1 MLDTA
6 GPGGTGLSGIKLAVS
21 IRFSRAALRSSMSVP
36 LLDLCA
42 SIAMLILV
50 SILLAN
56 LGEQFYTDRLRQ
68 RAHPYQI
75 N

>member
-42 SIAMLILV
+42 SIAMLILFGFDTF
-50 SILLAN
+50 
-56 LGEQFYTDRLRQ
+56 GE
-68 RAHPYQI
+68 PW
-75 N
+75 